1 MPTSE
6 AVLDQAEPKIEQR
19 QRINDFSISVA
30 TANGSGSQT
39 ANMVLLRSIFQM
51 GVPVSGKN
59 LFPSNIQGLPTWFTI
74 RVNEDGWI
82 ARSEDVDFMICMN
95 SETAREDVLG
105 LVPGTSVIYDEPLKL
120 DLLRDDL
127 VYFPVPF
134 DKLVVP
140 VCPDA
145 KLRKLVKNMLYD
157 GVAAFLLGI
166 DMNEIEKALRKQF
179 GTRKAKAADM
189 NMGACK
195 AGYQY
200 ASEHFKPLP
209 NLQIKRSNKTSGQII
224 IEGNAAAALG
234 CMFAGVTVVA
244 WYPITPSSSLV
255 ETLIDHLKRFRIDKE
270 TGKATFAVV
279 QAEDEIAS
287 IGMVL
292 GAGWAGAR
300 AMTSTSGP
308 GISLMSEF
316 VGLGYYA
323 EIPGVIFDVQR
334 VGPSTGLPTRTA
346 QGDILKNV
354 FLSHG
359 DTRHILLFPCSV
371 GEAYEM
377 AQVSFDL
384 AEEFQTIIFCML
396 DLDLGMNYWMSDA
409 FPYPTKPINR
419 GKVLDAEALAKAG
432 KFERYRDVDG
442 DGIPYRTV
450 PGTHHPL
457 APYFTRGSG
466 HNEKAL
472 YSEKA
477 SDFKN
482 NLDRLSRKYE
492 SARERVPKPEM
503 FEDAKAEIGIIAC
516 GTSHWAV
523 IEAQELLRKEGV
535 ATSYCRLKALPLT
548 PEAREFIKKYKRL
561 YIVDQNRDGQLYEV
575 IRIAT
580 GAGEVARLRSV
591 RHYDGLPIPA
601 STVVKQILELE
612 KSK

>member
-1 MPTSE
+1 MSTSE
-6 AVLDQAEPKIEQR
+6 AVLDQSQPTVEKR
-19 QRINDFSISVA
+19 RVVNDFSIQVA

-39 ANMVLLRSIFQM
+39 SNMVLLRSIFQM

-74 RVNEDGWI
+74 RVNKDGYI
-82 ARSEDVDFMICMN
+82 ARRENNEFVICMNAETASEDVL
-95 SETAREDVLG
+95 ALQ
-105 LVPGTSVIYDEPLKL
+105 PGTVVVYDEPLKL
-120 DLLRDDL
+120 NLVRADLE
-127 VYFPVPF
+127 YYAVPF

-140 VCPDA
+140 VCPEA
-145 KLRKLVKNMLYD
+145 KLRKLVKNMLYT
-157 GVAAFLLGI
+157 GVAAHLLGI
-166 DMNEIEKALRKQF
+166 DMAEIEKALRKQF
-179 GTRKAKAADM
+179 GKRKAKAADM
-189 NMGACK
+189 NWGACK
-195 AGYQY
+195 AGFDY
-200 ASEHFKPLP
+200 AAEHFKPLE
-209 NLQIKRSNKTSGQII
+209 NLRIERMNKTTGQII

-287 IGMVL
+287 IGMVI

-300 AMTSTSGP
+300 SMTSTSGP

-316 VGLGYYA
+316 VGLAYYA
-323 EIPGVIFDVQR
+323 EVPGVIFDVQR

-359 DTRHILLFPCSV
+359 DTKHILLFPSSV
-371 GEAYEM
+371 KEAFEM
-377 AQVSFDL
+377 AQTAFDL

-396 DLDLGMNYWMSDA
+396 DLDLGMNYWMSDP
-409 FPYPTKPINR
+409 FDYPTGDIKR
-419 GKVLDAEALAKAG
+419 GKVLDAEALQKIG

-450 PGTHHPL
+450 PGTRHPL
-457 APYFTRGSG
+457 APYFVRGSG

-472 YSEKA
+472 YSEKNT
-477 SDFKN
+477 DYKN
-482 NLDRLSRKYE
+482 NMDRLARKFE
-492 SARERVPKPEM
+492 TARTRVPKPELI
-503 FEDAKAEIGIIAC
+503 EQPGAEFGIIAC

-523 IEAQELLRKEGV
+523 IEAQDQLKAKGV
-535 ATSYCRLKALPLT
+535 ASSYLRLKALPLT
-548 PEAREFIKKYKRL
+548 PEAREFIKKYKRI

-580 GAGEVARLRSV
+580 GAEEVGRLRSV
-591 RHYDGLPIPA
+591 KHYDGLPIPA
-601 STVVKQILELE
+601 ATVTQQILEQE
-612 KSK
+612 KR

>member
-6 AVLDQAEPKIEQR
+6 AVLEQSQPTVDR
-19 QRINDFSISVA
+19 RPSINDFSISVA

-39 ANMVLLRSIFQM
+39 SNMVLLRSIFQM

-74 RVNEDGWI
+74 RINKDGYI
-82 ARSEDVDFMICMN
+82 ARREETEFMICMN
-95 SETAREDVLG
+95 SETVREDVMG
-105 LVPGTSVIYDEPLKL
+105 AAPGTVIVYDEPLKAN
-120 DLLRDDL
+120 LLREDL
-127 VYFPVPF
+127 IYFPVPF

-140 VCPDA
+140 VCPEA
-145 KLRKLVKNMLYD
+145 KLRKLVKNMLYT
-157 GVAAFLLGI
+157 GVTAHLLGI
-166 DMNEIEKALRKQF
+166 DMAEIEKALRKQF
-179 GTRKAKAADM
+179 GKRKAKAADM
-189 NMGACK
+189 NWGACK
-195 AGYQY
+195 AGFDY
-200 ASEHFKPLP
+200 AAEHFEPLQH
-209 NLQIKRSNKTSGQII
+209 LHIKRLDKTTGQII

-287 IGMVL
+287 IGMVI

-300 AMTSTSGP
+300 SMTSTSGP

-316 VGLGYYA
+316 VGLAYYA
-323 EIPGVIFDVQR
+323 EVPGVIFDVQR

-359 DTRHILLFPCSV
+359 DTKHILLFPCSV
-371 GEAYEM
+371 SEAFDM

-384 AEEFQTIIFCML
+384 AEEFQTIVFCML
-396 DLDLGMNYWMSDA
+396 DLDLGMNYWMSEA
-409 FPYPTKPINR
+409 FQYPTEPIKR
-419 GKVLDAEALAKAG
+419 GKVLSAEDLDRIG

-442 DGIPYRTV
+442 DAIPYRTV

-477 SDFKN
+477 TDYKN
-482 NLDRLSRKYE
+482 NLDRLARKFE
-492 SARERVPKPEM
+492 TARERVPKPELR
-503 FEDAKAEIGIIAC
+503 EQAGAEFGIIAC

-523 IEAQELLRKEGV
+523 IEAQDQLNAQGI
-535 ATSYCRLKALPLT
+535 ASSYLRLKALPLT
-548 PEAREFIKKYKRL
+548 PEARSFIKKYKRV

-580 GAGEVARLRSV
+580 GAEEVGRLRSV
-591 RHYDGLPIPA
+591 KHYDGLPIPA
-601 STVVKQILELE
+601 ATVTRQILEQE
-612 KSK
+612 KGK